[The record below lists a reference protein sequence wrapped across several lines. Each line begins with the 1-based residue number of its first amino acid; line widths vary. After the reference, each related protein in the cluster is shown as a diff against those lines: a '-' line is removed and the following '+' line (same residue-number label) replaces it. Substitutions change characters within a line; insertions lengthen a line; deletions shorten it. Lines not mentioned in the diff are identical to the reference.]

1 MQDQPEITPSLRPWQ
16 HGAAFLL
23 SCAVLVLRRP
33 DAVFHPQFFAEDG
46 RIWFADAYNFGWW
59 TALFRTQDGYFQTLP
74 RLGSS
79 VALLVPFAFAPL
91 VLILIAIAVQ
101 ALPVN
106 LLLWSGSSNWGG
118 FKFRAILAALYLA
131 QPNNTEISWGITEAQ
146 WSLALCAFLL
156 VVASVPQSIW
166 GRLLSNSVILLC
178 GLTGPFCAV
187 LFPAALFLLWRT
199 RDRRRI
205 APAVSLAA
213 CCLIQAWELL
223 IVNPSARSHY
233 AYALGASPALFIRIL
248 GGHIYLGAL
257 LGGNGAAAIPSTP
270 LLILLLLAAI
280 GGTAIVVC
288 CFIKSPVEMRL
299 FIVFSAALFVVSLI
313 SPNTGVSNG
322 ESAWVRLSQAD
333 SVRYWL
339 FPSIAFAWSLL
350 WCFRSRV
357 LVLKIVSAPLLL
369 LMCFGIVR
377 GWHHAAFS
385 ETHFAE
391 SVKRFEAAAPGTV
404 VTIPEYPEG
413 WQMQLV
419 KRAGER

>member
-1 MQDQPEITPSLRPWQ
+1 MQDQPEITTSLRLWQ

-23 SCAVLVLRRP
+23 SCAVLILRRP
-33 DAVFHPQFFAEDG
+33 DAVLHPQFFAEDG
-46 RIWFADAYNFGWW
+46 HIWYADAYNFGWW
-59 TALFRTQDGYFQTLP
+59 TALFRTQDGYLQTLP

-79 VALLVPFAFAPL
+79 IALLVPFALAPL

-106 LLLWSGSSNWGG
+106 LLLWSGSSNWGSLR
-118 FKFRAILAALYLA
+118 FRAILAGLYLA
-131 QPNNTEISWGITEAQ
+131 LPDNTEISWGITEAQ

-156 VVASVPQSIW
+156 LVASPPRSAW
-166 GRLLSNSVILLC
+166 GRLLSNSVIVLC
-178 GLTGPFCAV
+178 GLTGPFCV
-187 LFPAALFLLWRT
+187 LLFPAGLFLLWET
-199 RDRRRI
+199 RDRKRFV
-205 APAVSLAA
+205 PAVLLAA
-213 CCLIQAWELL
+213 SCLIQAWELL

-257 LGGNGAAAIPSTP
+257 LGGNGAAAVSSTP
-270 LLILLLLAAI
+270 LLVLLLFVTV
-280 GGTAIVVC
+280 GGTAIIVC
-288 CFIKSPVEMRL
+288 CFIKSPVVMRI
-299 FIVFSAALFVVSLI
+299 FIVFSAALFAVSLI
-313 SPNTGVSNG
+313 SPNTGASNG

-350 WCFRSRV
+350 WCSRSRV
-357 LVLKIVSAPLLL
+357 TFLKFVSAPLLL

-391 SVKRFEAAAPGTV
+391 SVKRFEAASPGTA

-419 KRAGER
+419 KRAGDR